1 MSRTQLVCLLLGA
14 FLLVSSFA
22 PTAWGFTVSRMEE
35 PEDAD
40 VDIEDEDDVW
50 WAIEDEWE
58 TDWDDLM
65 EFDEDLYVLRI
76 NADLD

>member
-1 MSRTQLVCLLLGA
+1 MSKTQLVCLLLGA
-14 FLLVSSFA
+14 FLVSSFA

-65 EFDEDLYVLRI
+65 EFDEDL
-76 NADLD
+76 